1 MTLRKDKILPKYM
14 RILDDTPKGQNL
26 TKIYAYTRWCSE
38 SAHSFQKCM
47 NKLDCTPKP
56 DYAFKN

>member
-1 MTLRKDKILPKYM
+1 MTLRKDKILQQY
-14 RILDDTPKGQNL
+14 INTLEDTPKGKNL

-38 SAHSFQKCM
+38 SAHSFKKCM
-47 NKLDCTPKP
+47 NTLDCTPTP